1 MAKRILIAD
10 DELSICQILSRF
22 LSRNG
27 YDTEVVHSGKQAMHL
42 LNEKVY
48 DLILC
53 DYNLGDICGI
63 EILEQVRARF
73 PQTIVIFISG
83 MGDIPTAVNLVK
95 GGAYHFLTKP
105 LYPDLILETIDH
117 AFQEDKPTQKKS
129 ISASSP
135 APEPDYIKGSSP
147 AAKRLFEYV
156 DLVAPT
162 DYNVIIRGETGTG
175 KEALAQFLH
184 KGSRRK
190 DRSFIAIDCGSLSRD
205 LAASEL
211 FGHQKGAFTGAQQD
225 KKGAFELAD
234 GGTLFLDEIG
244 NLPYETQMLLLRA
257 LQEKVLRRVGEVRER
272 KVNVRVIVASN
283 DNLQDLVHQKKFRED
298 LYHRLNEFTLDA
310 PPLRERM
317 ADLPLFVDAFMQQ
330 AAGHLGKKIAGIGRE
345 VWELLYNYSWPG
357 NIRELQNVIKRACL
371 LTPEDHFI
379 SEQSLPL
386 EITAKTFCMPAIAL
400 EANSFSQ
407 REGEPQDSRLKN
419 VILEA
424 ERNKILSVLEEVNYN
439 KTKAAALLDI
449 DRKTLYNKL
458 KVINEEFK

>member
-1 MAKRILIAD
+1 MVKRILIID
-10 DELSICQILSRF
+10 DELSICQILSNF
-22 LSRNG
+22 LNRNG
-27 YDTEVVHSGKQAMHL
+27 YDAEVAHSGMQAMQL
-42 LNEKVY
+42 LSGKDY

-63 EILEQVRARF
+63 EILEQVQARF
-73 PQTIVIFISG
+73 PKVIVIFISG
-83 MGDIPTAVNLVK
+83 TGDIPTAVNLVK

-105 LYPDLILETIDH
+105 LYPDLILTTIDH
-117 AFQEDKPTQKKS
+117 AFRDDKS
-129 ISASSP
+129 IRAKNAGALPASP
-135 APEPDYIKGSSP
+135 DPDYIRGTSS
-147 AAKRLFEYV
+147 AANRLFEYV

-175 KEALAQFLH
+175 KEALAKFLH
-184 KGSRRK
+184 KGSQRK
-190 DRSFIAIDCGSLSRD
+190 ERPFIAIDCGSLSLE

-257 LQEKVLRRVGEVRER
+257 LQEKVIRRVGEIQER
-272 KVNVRVIVASN
+272 KVDIRVIVASN
-283 DNLQDLVHQKKFRED
+283 NNLQELVHQKKFRED
-298 LYHRLNEFTLDA
+298 LYHRLNEFTLDV

-317 ADLPLFVDAFMQQ
+317 SDLPLFVGAFTRQV
-330 AAGHLGKKIAGIGRE
+330 ARHLGKKVADIAPE
-345 VWELLYNYSWPG
+345 VWDLFYGYSWPG

-371 LTPEDHFI
+371 LTPEDEFI
-379 SEQSLPL
+379 SEGSLPL
-386 EITAKTFCMPAIAL
+386 EITANLCGIGKIPGDL
-400 EANSFSQ
+400 SANSYKEDLVEDF
-407 REGEPQDSRLKN
+407 RLKN